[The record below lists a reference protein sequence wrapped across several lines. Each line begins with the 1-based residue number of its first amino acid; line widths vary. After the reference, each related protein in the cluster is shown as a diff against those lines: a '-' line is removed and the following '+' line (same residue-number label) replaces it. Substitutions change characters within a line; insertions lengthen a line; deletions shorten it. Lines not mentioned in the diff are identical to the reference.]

1 MLALDLLYIRPRP
14 IIGEGGPC
22 MCIHMHTPGKG
33 AGGYGTKRRDVNMLL
48 LYMLLAK
55 ELGLTKQLAPL

>member
-1 MLALDLLYIRPRP
+1 
-14 IIGEGGPC
+14 